1 MGLLFTK
8 LFDSFLKKKD
18 CRILMLG
25 LDAAGKTTIL
35 YQLKLGEVSQ
45 TVPTI
50 GFNFESV
57 EYKNLKFNV
66 FDIGGQ
72 TQLRNLWRHYYQNC
86 NALIY
91 VLDSAD
97 NSRFKLAQETLH
109 NLLDEEDL
117 KGIPVLLYANK
128 YDIAN
133 TSVHKI
139 AEELEMNKLKDHKW
153 KIQSSCALTRD
164 GLYEG
169 LEWLSKELNKMSF

>member
-1 MGLLFTK
+1 
-8 LFDSFLKKKD
+8 
-18 CRILMLG
+18 MLG

-50 GFNFESV
+50 GFNFETV
-57 EYKNLKFNV
+57 EYKNIKFNV

-72 TQLRNLWRHYYQNC
+72 SQLRNLWRHYFQNT

-97 NSRFKLAQETLH
+97 NDRIQLAKETLH
-109 NLLDEEDL
+109 SILDDQEL
-117 KGIPVLLYANK
+117 YGIPVLVYANK
-128 YDIAN
+128 IDIASS
-133 TSVHKI
+133 SVQSI
-139 AEELEMNKLKDHKW
+139 TQEMEMERLRGNKWL
-153 KIQSSCALTRD
+153 IQACCALNRE

-169 LEWLSKELNKMSF
+169 LDWLGKQMK